1 MEPARGG
8 THFRHPMKKAGH
20 FILFKSNSFRNG
32 FTLIET
38 IIVLGVLVVISVV
51 MISSLFSRR
60 SRTDLDNTTR
70 QIAALFREAQS
81 RSMSQ
86 EGGAAWGVHIENSTA
101 TQSFYALF
109 KGIYSSSTIV
119 GYYKIPSNVQLA
131 SSSIPLGN
139 SLEIIFSQV
148 SGIPSTPTSI
158 GLNLTTGGGGGGSS
172 QASVGRTSSGKVF
185 FDDFNRSSL

>member
-60 SRTDLDNTTR
+60 GRTDLDNTAR
-70 QIAALFREAQS
+70 QIAALLREAQG
-81 RSMSQ
+81 RSVAGESGMS
-86 EGGAAWGVHIENSTA
+86 WGVHFENA
-101 TQSFYALF
+101 TTSRPFYALF
-109 KGIYSSSTIV
+109 RNIYGTSTRAGLYTLPLTVGFSTSTIAAGSSTDVVFGKVSGFPSASTKIGVFLVSDLRQSSTITV
-119 GYYKIPSNVQLA
+119 ATSGS
-131 SSSIPLGN
+131 
-139 SLEIIFSQV
+139 V
-148 SGIPSTPTSI
+148 SY
-158 GLNLTTGGGGGGSS
+158 
-172 QASVGRTSSGKVF
+172 
-185 FDDFNRSSL
+185 